1 MYNRVSI
8 IGSVW
13 EIKNQEDKNIYMKVS
28 TTRPFV
34 NNNFEYTRDFLNIV
48 IWKEYYQ
55 EIKKLIKVG
64 MMISLEGRVE
74 SKVVNDEK
82 VKPNN
87 FIVAERI
94 FTLCRDQVHCLPGEN
109 ILKNNKNN

>member
-13 EIKNQEDKNIYMKVS
+13 EINSKNQKNIYMKVS

-34 NNNFEYTRDFLNIV
+34 NNNFEYTRDFLNII
-48 IWKEYYQ
+48 IWEEYYR
-55 EIKKLIKVG
+55 EIKKIIKVG

-74 SKVVNDEK
+74 SEVVNDSK
-82 VKPNN
+82 IKPIN

-94 FTLCRDQVHCLPGEN
+94 FTLCHDQIHCQPYPEV
-109 ILKNNKNN
+109 LKKLKKN